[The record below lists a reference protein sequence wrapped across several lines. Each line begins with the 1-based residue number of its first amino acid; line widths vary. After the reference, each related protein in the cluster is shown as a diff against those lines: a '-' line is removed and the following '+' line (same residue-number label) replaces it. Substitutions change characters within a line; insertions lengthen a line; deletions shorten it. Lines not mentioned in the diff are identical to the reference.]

1 MIIDGAG
8 TSIDIKAGDHFIFEP
23 GEAHQLVNHSP
34 EELVYIIVADHQ
46 RADVTTYPKSA
57 KCGVAPEHRFFRI
70 ADVDYFDG
78 EE

>member
-1 MIIDGAG
+1 MELGRASILKPAII
-8 TSIDIKAGDHFIFEP
+8 SSEP
-23 GEAHQLVNHSP
+23 GEAHHLVNHSP
-34 EELVYIIVADHQ
+34 EELVYIIVADHH